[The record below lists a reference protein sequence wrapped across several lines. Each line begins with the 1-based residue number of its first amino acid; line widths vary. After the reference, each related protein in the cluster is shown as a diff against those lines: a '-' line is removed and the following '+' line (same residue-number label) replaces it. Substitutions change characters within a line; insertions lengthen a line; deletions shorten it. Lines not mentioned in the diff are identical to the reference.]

1 MNINM
6 SVECETCG
14 KPTNCRI
21 GMSNREEQPL
31 RFCCQTCGSPIDIV
45 IRAERGGDIIGAKQ
59 LQPDLW
65 PFDEK
70 TNFVD
75 LHLDFPVA
83 FGKYVQGHTPFMMAR
98 ERIGYEAMQLHG
110 ARLSRLEQQA
120 PKVRVFGLLLK
131 LFRNERW
138 TPFRTSCLRNFDTEL
153 KSDSPEDRTAAAYR
167 IVADMMSPF
176 AFLGQDE
183 AASHNNGL
191 MMKGLAEKHPEALR
205 AFMADVIGS
214 AFLKNLQ
221 DACFEIYPR
230 ILAAELPLRPVL
242 FLDFDEEFAN
252 NPIPMRISNEV
263 FESFKDLYKDISE
276 IFSRQFVLVAGVNN
290 LLKRG
295 NHNTFKPGIGLAKNG
310 KDYTPKDLHAFADVP
325 FGKKL
330 EYIDNSWFEPLDG
343 GADNKLRN
351 AIAHFKTD
359 YDEVKQII
367 TYYPR
372 LEGMNQEK
380 AEQITFIQFM
390 KRLLQ
395 SYRDMRR
402 LNHLINGLFYLQYL
416 IIDQE
421 ISEETAARAEP
432 HRK

>member
-1 MNINM
+1 LNINM
-6 SVECETCG
+6 SVECEACG
-14 KPTNCRI
+14 EPTNCRI

-31 RFCCQTCGSPIDIV
+31 RFCCQTCGSPIDII
-45 IRAERGGDIIGAKQ
+45 IRTSSAGDMIGAKQ

-65 PFDEK
+65 PFDDK

-83 FGKYVQGHTPFMMAR
+83 FGKYVQGRTPFMQAYS
-98 ERIGYEAMQLHG
+98 RIGYEAMKLHG
-110 ARLSRLEQQA
+110 ARLSRLQKQA
-120 PKVRVFGLLLK
+120 PKVRMFGLLLK
-131 LFRNERW
+131 LFRNEKW
-138 TPFRTSCLRNFDTEL
+138 TPFRTNCLRNFDTEL
-153 KSDSPEDRTAAAYR
+153 KSDRPEDRAAATYR
-167 IVADMMSPF
+167 IIADMMSPF
-176 AFLGQDE
+176 AFPGQDE
-183 AASHNNGL
+183 EASDHNAL
-191 MMKGLAEKHPEALR
+191 MMKELAEKHPEALR
-205 AFMADVIGS
+205 AFMAEIIGS
-214 AFLKNLQ
+214 GFLKNLQ

-242 FLDFDEEFAN
+242 FLDFDEQFAN

-276 IFSRQFVLVAGVNN
+276 IISRQFVLVAGVNN

-295 NHNTFKPGIGLAKNG
+295 NHNTFKPGIGMAKNG
-310 KDYTPKDLHAFADVP
+310 KDHTPKDLHAFADVP

-330 EYIDNSWFEPLDG
+330 EYIDDSWLELLDG

-359 YDEVKQII
+359 YDPVKQIV

-395 SYRDMRR
+395 SYREMRR
-402 LNHLINGLFYLQYL
+402 LNHLIKGLFYLQYERL
-416 IIDQE
+416 
-421 ISEETAARAEP
+421 
-432 HRK
+432 

>member
-1 MNINM
+1 M

-14 KPTNCRI
+14 EPTNCRI

-45 IRAERGGDIIGAKQ
+45 IRASRGGEFIGAKQ

-65 PFDEK
+65 PFDES

-83 FGKYVQGHTPFMMAR
+83 FGKYVQGHTPFMMAIR
-98 ERIGYEAMQLHG
+98 RIGYEAMKLHG
-110 ARLSRLEQQA
+110 ARLHRLEEQA
-120 PKVRVFGLLLK
+120 PKFRVFGLLLK
-131 LFRNERW
+131 LFRNEKW
-138 TPFRTSCLRNFDTEL
+138 TPFKTNCHRNFNTQL
-153 KSDSPEDRTAAAYR
+153 KSDSPEDPAAAIYR
-167 IVADMMSPF
+167 IIADMMSPF
-176 AFLGQDE
+176 AFPGQDE
-183 AASHNNGL
+183 EAYNAH
-191 MMKGLAEKHPEALR
+191 MMSELAGNYPEALQ
-205 AFMADVIGS
+205 AFMADIIDSG
-214 AFLKNLQ
+214 FLKNLQ

-230 ILAAELPLRPVL
+230 ILDAELPLRPVL

-276 IFSRQFVLVAGVNN
+276 IISRQFVLVAGVNN
-290 LLKRG
+290 LLKRRD
-295 NHNTFKPGIGLAKNG
+295 HNAFRPGIGLAKNG

-330 EYIDNSWFEPLDG
+330 EYIDDSWFEPLDG

-359 YDEVKQII
+359 YDPVKQIV

-372 LEGMNQEK
+372 LEGLNQEK

-395 SYRDMRR
+395 SYREMRR
-402 LNHLINGLFYLQYL
+402 LNHLIKGLFYLQYV
-416 IIDQE
+416 IIERGMLDKT
-421 ISEETAARAEP
+421 TAKGCE
-432 HRK
+432 

>member
-14 KPTNCRI
+14 EPTNCRI

-31 RFCCQTCGSPIDIV
+31 RFCCQTCGSPIDI
-45 IRAERGGDIIGAKQ
+45 IIGTSRGGDMIGAKQ

-65 PFDEK
+65 PFDDK

-83 FGKYVQGHTPFMMAR
+83 FGKYVQGRTPFMQAYS
-98 ERIGYEAMQLHG
+98 RIGYEAMKLHG
-110 ARLSRLEQQA
+110 ARLSRLEEQA
-120 PKVRVFGLLLK
+120 PKVRFFTLLLK
-131 LFRNERW
+131 LFKNEKW
-138 TPFRTSCLRNFDTEL
+138 TPFKTSCHRNFNTEV
-153 KSDSPEDRTAAAYR
+153 KSDRPEDRAAAIYL
-167 IVADMMSPF
+167 IIANMMSPF
-176 AFLGQDE
+176 AFPGQDE
-183 AASHNNGL
+183 EASDHNGRI
-191 MMKGLAEKHPEALR
+191 MKELAENPEALR
-205 AFMADVIGS
+205 AFMANIIGS
-214 AFLKNLQ
+214 GFLKNLQ
-221 DACFEIYPR
+221 NACFEIYPR
-230 ILAAELPLRPVL
+230 ILAAELPFRPVL

-276 IFSRQFVLVAGVNN
+276 IVSRQFVLAAGVNN

-295 NHNTFKPGIGLAKNG
+295 NHNTFKSGIGLAKNG
-310 KDYTPKDLHAFADVP
+310 KDHTPKDLHAFADVT

-330 EYIDNSWFEPLDG
+330 EYIDDSWFKILDD

-359 YDEVKQII
+359 YDEVKQIV
-367 TYYPR
+367 TYYSR
-372 LEGMNQEK
+372 LEGMNQAK
-380 AEQITFIQFM
+380 AEQISFIQFM

-395 SYRDMRR
+395 SYREMRR
-402 LNHLINGLFYLQYL
+402 LNHLIKILFYLQYL
-416 IIDQE
+416 IIDKGVLQK
-421 ISEETAARAEP
+421 AAG
-432 HRK
+432 K